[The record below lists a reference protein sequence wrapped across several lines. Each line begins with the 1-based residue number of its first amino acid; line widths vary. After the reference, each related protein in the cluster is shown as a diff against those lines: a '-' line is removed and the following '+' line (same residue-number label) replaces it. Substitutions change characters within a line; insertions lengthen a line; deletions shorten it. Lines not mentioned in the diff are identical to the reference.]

1 MNKAQFF
8 CLASGLLR
16 HSFSRTL
23 ASLPLRHSFF
33 TGHWPLPRQSFSG
46 LWPHHLRT
54 GFFWSFAIFWGQFFW
69 SLATSLETVFLV
81 SGHITWGQFFW
92 SLTSAYPRDR
102 LCLRPRLTGS
112 IPPDFLDILHKQFPA
127 FIGSY
132 RNSSIC
138 IVLETIQ

>member
-1 MNKAQFF
+1 MP
-8 CLASGLLR
+8 
-16 HSFSRTL
+16 SF
-23 ASLPLRHSFF
+23 
-33 TGHWPLPRQSFSG
+33 GDSFSG
-46 LWPHHLRT
+46 LWPHHLK
-54 GFFWSFAIFWGQFFW
+54 
-69 SLATSLETVFLV
+69 TVFLV

-112 IPPDFLDILHKQFPA
+112 IPPDFSDILHKQFPA

-138 IVLETIQ
+138 IVLETIQYISYSEIKNLKKQKYFKDLPVPYKELNFLCVLIVGSRKF